1 MVMDESAMKW
11 VPWEKILDML
21 DKKQNRKERETLET
35 IRHNKFT
42 IYPLNSVKYVHTP
55 QECFEPSCARPT
67 VTGIGLAHAQL

>member
-1 MVMDESAMKW
+1 MDESAMKW

-42 IYPLNSVKYVHTP
+42 IYPLNSVKSSYW
-55 QECFEPSCARPT
+55 SSY
-67 VTGIGLAHAQL
+67 QLVFTSMNSLTSKEAAYSMMID